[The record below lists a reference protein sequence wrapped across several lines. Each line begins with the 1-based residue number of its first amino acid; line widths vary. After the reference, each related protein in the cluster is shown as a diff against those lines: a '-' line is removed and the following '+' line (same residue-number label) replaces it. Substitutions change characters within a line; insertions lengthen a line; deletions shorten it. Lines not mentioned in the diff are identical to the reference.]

1 MIAIADDGVRLH
13 YSDVG
18 MGLPV
23 LLLHAFP
30 LNGDSFAAQVS
41 ALSGKYRFI
50 VPDHRGFGRSGA
62 AQGVTEMSRLAR
74 DALAIL
80 DALDVRSA
88 VVGGVSMGGY
98 ASMALAREDPGRVQ
112 ALVLADTQALADD
125 EAAKQRREETARL
138 VLERGMDALVDSML
152 PRLLAPEAKPEV
164 RTEVE
169 RMIRSNS
176 PAGAAAALRG
186 MALRPDSQ
194 EILARFGNPAL
205 VIVGEQDTLTPPE
218 RAKQMKDLLQS
229 AELVTIAGAGH
240 LSNMEAPETFNRA
253 LDSFLSRLSRRLSS
267 H

>member
-1 MIAIADDGVRLH
+1 MIAVADDGVHVH

-50 VPDHRGFGRSGA
+50 VPDHRGFGRSGP

-98 ASMALAREDPGRVQ
+98 ASMALAREDPGRVK
-112 ALVLADTQALADD
+112 ALVLADTQAVADD

-138 VLERGMDALVDSML
+138 VLERGVDVLVESML
-152 PRLLAPEAKPEV
+152 PRLLAPDAKPEV
-164 RTEVE
+164 RRKVE

-176 PAGAAAALRG
+176 PAGVAAALRG

-194 EILARFGNPAL
+194 DILARFGNPAL
-205 VIVGEQDTLTPPE
+205 VLVGELDTLTPLD
-218 RAKQMKDLLQS
+218 RARQMQDLLQS
-229 AELVTIAGAGH
+229 AELVTIPRAGH
-240 LSNMEAPETFNRA
+240 LSNMEAPEAFNKA
-253 LDSFLSRLSRRLSS
+253 LDSFLSRL
-267 H
+267 